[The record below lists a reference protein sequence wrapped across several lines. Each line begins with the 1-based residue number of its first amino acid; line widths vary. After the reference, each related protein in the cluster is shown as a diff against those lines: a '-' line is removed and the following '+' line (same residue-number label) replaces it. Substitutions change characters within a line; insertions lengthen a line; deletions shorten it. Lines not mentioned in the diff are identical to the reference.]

1 MGLLSGAMP
10 QKMVSDDQIQVKS
23 EKGSYRAYFVG
34 MTERVE
40 KVSPFGDVCRLCKG
54 ARTGFN
60 GNGDCR
66 ACHGSGKKT
75 DMMTRLR
82 YELENGL
89 EEEEEVAFKMTPAS
103 KNKAGEP
110 LSASKLFVRLREFS
124 GRPNATAEELDEW
137 YSSLTY
143 PIRVPV
149 QVNIGQN
156 NNASALKI
164 TDVVTRR
171 SSTAARPTQEPPK
184 PAPAPAPVA
193 ASSGFDNDDDIPF

>member
-23 EKGSYRAYFVG
+23 EEGSYRAYFVG

-40 KVSPFGDVCRLCKG
+40 KVSPFGDQCRLCKG
-54 ARTGFN
+54 SRTGFN

-66 ACHGSGKKT
+66 VCHGSGKKT
-75 DMMTRLR
+75 AMVTRLR

-103 KNKAGEP
+103 KNKDGEP
-110 LSASKLFVRLREFS
+110 LSASKLFVRLRAFS

-164 TDVVTRR
+164 TDVVPRR
-171 SSTAARPTQEPPK
+171 SSTAARPAQEAPK
-184 PAPAPAPVA
+184 PVTPPAPAPQAN
-193 ASSGFDNDDDIPF
+193 GFDDDEIPF

>member
-10 QKMVSDDQIQVKS
+10 QKMVGDDQIQIKS
-23 EKGSYRAYFVG
+23 DEGSYRAYFVG

-40 KVSPFGDVCRLCKG
+40 KVSPFGDKCRLCKG
-54 ARTGFN
+54 EGTSYS
-60 GNGDCR
+60 GNDKCR
-66 ACHGSGKKT
+66 VCHGTGKKT

-89 EEEEEVAFKMTPAS
+89 EEEEEVAFKMTPAGMS
-103 KNKAGEP
+103 KTGEP
-110 LSASKLFVRLREFS
+110 ISASKLFVRLRAFS
-124 GRPNATAEELDEW
+124 GRPSATAEELDEW

-156 NNASALKI
+156 NNATALKI
-164 TDVVTRR
+164 TDVVPRR
-171 SSTAARPTQEPPK
+171 LATAARPAQEAPKPVPP
-184 PAPAPAPVA
+184 PAPAPQAN
-193 ASSGFDNDDDIPF
+193 GFDDDDIPF